1 MFCVQEWEIFNS
13 DVSLCYSRNMI
24 YTYPVEKRLLEIL
37 RESVGVTK
45 PKFSAEMGFSRR
57 KQTFRVDRK
66 ENCNKIV
73 ILVFLVLIVF

>member
-1 MFCVQEWEIFNS
+1 M
-13 DVSLCYSRNMI
+13 
-24 YTYPVEKRLLEIL
+24 EIL